1 MKSTNYSV
9 KGAFSAAFTATARRQ
24 LPGAL
29 IAAAVS
35 AIVSVIYALFYCTGY
50 YGYDNDISYGVM
62 MWGSAVLFIA
72 AVYSAISVGVMFNAY
87 FSRRACDYHFAMPFK
102 RSHLY
107 HANFL
112 FGLTAIALLI
122 AVSVAVFSATAGIIS
137 AANPEGK
144 VTYIILTA
152 EVLKPL
158 LTLLASL
165 LAGYSACTMCAA
177 VSGKWLQYA
186 VLVFICIFSV
196 PVLLIGVASRINSIW
211 GVMVSLFDFASI
223 TPVGVAA
230 MLLISTFDYHSF
242 HKLAIVI
249 FGVSLFLLVF
259 LLICRYAHIESIA
272 NWEGDATRWLNFG
285 FVSFQP
291 SEIAK
296 FALIVLFAHMISRNL
311 DRMDT
316 FRYGVVPY
324 VAIMGLVAALI
335 FLESHLSA
343 TLIILALGA
352 IMMFVGGTKPRWFL
366 IGGVLVAA
374 VLLFVVV
381 TKGGYQMDRI
391 RIWLDPF
398 SSDLDRDLTHQT
410 RQSLYAIG
418 SGGLLGV
425 GLGQSR
431 QKYLYLPAPQNDFIF
446 AIVCEELGF
455 VGALVII
462 VLFALL
468 IWRGVYV
475 SIHARDKFGM
485 LLGLGITFQVGLQAV
500 LNICVVTNTIPNTGI
515 SLPFFSY
522 GGTALLMLLG
532 QMGIL
537 LNISRSANVEKT

>member
-1 MKSTNYSV
+1 MAAIGRTARGLRRIPGYRQPEPPRPRRQQPAE
-9 KGAFSAAFTATARRQ
+9 GASKRRPMRYKLFSLGAGLDMPLLIFILVLLAIGLVMLFSASYANSYYLQGNSYYYISRQ
-24 LPGAL
+24 
-29 IAAAVS
+29 
-35 AIVSVIYALFYCTGY
+35 
-50 YGYDNDISYGVM
+50 
-62 MWGSAVLFIA
+62 
-72 AVYSAISVGVMFNAY
+72 
-87 FSRRACDYHFAMPFK
+87 
-102 RSHLY
+102 
-107 HANFL
+107 
-112 FGLTAIALLI
+112 
-122 AVSVAVFSATAGIIS
+122 AVF
-137 AANPEGK
+137 
-144 VTYIILTA
+144 
-152 EVLKPL
+152 
-158 LTLLASL
+158 
-165 LAGYSACTMCAA
+165 A
-177 VSGKWLQYA
+177 V
-186 VLVFICIFSV
+186 F
-196 PVLLIGVASRINSIW
+196 
-211 GVMVSLFDFASI
+211 
-223 TPVGVAA
+223 GVAA

-249 FGVSLFLLVF
+249 FGVSVFLLVF

-285 FVSFQP
+285 IVSFQP

-381 TKGGYQMDRI
+381 TKGGYQMDSI

>member
-1 MKSTNYSV
+1 MAAIGRTARGLRRTPGYRQPEPPRPRRQQPAE
-9 KGAFSAAFTATARRQ
+9 GASKRRPMRYKLFSLGAGLDMPLLIFILVLLAIGLVMLFSASYANSYYLQGNSYYYISRQ
-24 LPGAL
+24 
-29 IAAAVS
+29 
-35 AIVSVIYALFYCTGY
+35 
-50 YGYDNDISYGVM
+50 
-62 MWGSAVLFIA
+62 
-72 AVYSAISVGVMFNAY
+72 
-87 FSRRACDYHFAMPFK
+87 
-102 RSHLY
+102 
-107 HANFL
+107 
-112 FGLTAIALLI
+112 
-122 AVSVAVFSATAGIIS
+122 AVF
-137 AANPEGK
+137 
-144 VTYIILTA
+144 
-152 EVLKPL
+152 
-158 LTLLASL
+158 
-165 LAGYSACTMCAA
+165 A
-177 VSGKWLQYA
+177 V
-186 VLVFICIFSV
+186 F
-196 PVLLIGVASRINSIW
+196 
-211 GVMVSLFDFASI
+211 
-223 TPVGVAA
+223 GVAA

-249 FGVSLFLLVF
+249 FGISLFLLVF

-285 FVSFQP
+285 IVSFQP

-296 FALIVLFAHMISRNL
+296 FALIVLFAHLISRNL

-381 TKGGYQMDRI
+381 TKGGYQMNRI

>member
-1 MKSTNYSV
+1 MAAIGRTARGLRRIPGYRQPEPPRPRRQQPAE
-9 KGAFSAAFTATARRQ
+9 GASKRRPMRYKLFSLGAGLDMPLLIFILVLLAIGLVMLFSASYANSYYLQGNSYYYISRQ
-24 LPGAL
+24 
-29 IAAAVS
+29 
-35 AIVSVIYALFYCTGY
+35 
-50 YGYDNDISYGVM
+50 
-62 MWGSAVLFIA
+62 
-72 AVYSAISVGVMFNAY
+72 
-87 FSRRACDYHFAMPFK
+87 
-102 RSHLY
+102 
-107 HANFL
+107 
-112 FGLTAIALLI
+112 
-122 AVSVAVFSATAGIIS
+122 AVF
-137 AANPEGK
+137 
-144 VTYIILTA
+144 
-152 EVLKPL
+152 
-158 LTLLASL
+158 
-165 LAGYSACTMCAA
+165 A
-177 VSGKWLQYA
+177 V
-186 VLVFICIFSV
+186 F
-196 PVLLIGVASRINSIW
+196 
-211 GVMVSLFDFASI
+211 
-223 TPVGVAA
+223 GVAA

-335 FLESHLSA
+335 FLESQLSA

>member
-1 MKSTNYSV
+1 MAAIGRTARGLRRIPGYRQPESPRPRRQQPAE
-9 KGAFSAAFTATARRQ
+9 GASKRRPMRYKLFSLGAGLDMPLLIFILVLLAIGLVMLFSASYANSYYLQGNSYYYISRQ
-24 LPGAL
+24 
-29 IAAAVS
+29 
-35 AIVSVIYALFYCTGY
+35 
-50 YGYDNDISYGVM
+50 
-62 MWGSAVLFIA
+62 
-72 AVYSAISVGVMFNAY
+72 
-87 FSRRACDYHFAMPFK
+87 
-102 RSHLY
+102 
-107 HANFL
+107 
-112 FGLTAIALLI
+112 
-122 AVSVAVFSATAGIIS
+122 AVF
-137 AANPEGK
+137 
-144 VTYIILTA
+144 
-152 EVLKPL
+152 
-158 LTLLASL
+158 
-165 LAGYSACTMCAA
+165 A
-177 VSGKWLQYA
+177 V
-186 VLVFICIFSV
+186 F
-196 PVLLIGVASRINSIW
+196 
-211 GVMVSLFDFASI
+211 
-223 TPVGVAA
+223 GVAA

>member
-1 MKSTNYSV
+1 MAAIGRTARGLRRIPGYRQPEPPRPRRQQPAE
-9 KGAFSAAFTATARRQ
+9 GASKRRPMRYKLFSLGAGLDMPLLIFILVLLAIGLVMLFSASYANSYYLQGNSYYYISRQ
-24 LPGAL
+24 
-29 IAAAVS
+29 
-35 AIVSVIYALFYCTGY
+35 
-50 YGYDNDISYGVM
+50 
-62 MWGSAVLFIA
+62 
-72 AVYSAISVGVMFNAY
+72 
-87 FSRRACDYHFAMPFK
+87 
-102 RSHLY
+102 
-107 HANFL
+107 
-112 FGLTAIALLI
+112 
-122 AVSVAVFSATAGIIS
+122 AVF
-137 AANPEGK
+137 
-144 VTYIILTA
+144 
-152 EVLKPL
+152 
-158 LTLLASL
+158 
-165 LAGYSACTMCAA
+165 A
-177 VSGKWLQYA
+177 V
-186 VLVFICIFSV
+186 F
-196 PVLLIGVASRINSIW
+196 
-211 GVMVSLFDFASI
+211 
-223 TPVGVAA
+223 GVAA

-249 FGVSLFLLVF
+249 FGISLFLLVF

>member
-1 MKSTNYSV
+1 MAAIGRTARGLRRIPGYRQPEPPRPRRQQPAE
-9 KGAFSAAFTATARRQ
+9 GASKRRPMRYKLFSLGAGLDMPLLIFILVLLAIGLVMLFSASYANSYYLQGNSYYYISRQ
-24 LPGAL
+24 
-29 IAAAVS
+29 
-35 AIVSVIYALFYCTGY
+35 
-50 YGYDNDISYGVM
+50 
-62 MWGSAVLFIA
+62 
-72 AVYSAISVGVMFNAY
+72 
-87 FSRRACDYHFAMPFK
+87 
-102 RSHLY
+102 
-107 HANFL
+107 
-112 FGLTAIALLI
+112 
-122 AVSVAVFSATAGIIS
+122 AVFAVFG
-137 AANPEGK
+137 
-144 VTYIILTA
+144 VT
-152 EVLKPL
+152 
-158 LTLLASL
+158 
-165 LAGYSACTMCAA
+165 
-177 VSGKWLQYA
+177 
-186 VLVFICIFSV
+186 
-196 PVLLIGVASRINSIW
+196 
-211 GVMVSLFDFASI
+211 
-223 TPVGVAA
+223 A

-249 FGVSLFLLVF
+249 FGVSVFLLVF

>member
-1 MKSTNYSV
+1 MAAIGRTARGLRRIPGYRQPEPPRPRRQQPAE
-9 KGAFSAAFTATARRQ
+9 GASKRRPVRYKLFSLGAGLDMPLLIFILVLLAIGLVMLFSASYANSYYLQGNSYYYISRQ
-24 LPGAL
+24 
-29 IAAAVS
+29 
-35 AIVSVIYALFYCTGY
+35 
-50 YGYDNDISYGVM
+50 
-62 MWGSAVLFIA
+62 
-72 AVYSAISVGVMFNAY
+72 
-87 FSRRACDYHFAMPFK
+87 
-102 RSHLY
+102 
-107 HANFL
+107 
-112 FGLTAIALLI
+112 
-122 AVSVAVFSATAGIIS
+122 AVF
-137 AANPEGK
+137 
-144 VTYIILTA
+144 
-152 EVLKPL
+152 
-158 LTLLASL
+158 
-165 LAGYSACTMCAA
+165 A
-177 VSGKWLQYA
+177 V
-186 VLVFICIFSV
+186 F
-196 PVLLIGVASRINSIW
+196 
-211 GVMVSLFDFASI
+211 
-223 TPVGVAA
+223 GVAA

-366 IGGVLVAA
+366 IGGELVAA

-475 SIHARDKFGM
+475 SIHARDNFGM

-522 GGTALLMLLG
+522 GGTSLVMLLAE
-532 QMGIL
+532 MGVVL
-537 LNISRSANVEKT
+537 SISRNSAIEKL

>member
-1 MKSTNYSV
+1 MAAIGRTARGLRRIPGYRQPEPPRPRRQQPAE
-9 KGAFSAAFTATARRQ
+9 GASKRRPMRYKLFSLGAGLDMPLLIFILVLLAIGLVMLFSASYANSYYLQGNSYYYISRQ
-24 LPGAL
+24 
-29 IAAAVS
+29 
-35 AIVSVIYALFYCTGY
+35 
-50 YGYDNDISYGVM
+50 
-62 MWGSAVLFIA
+62 
-72 AVYSAISVGVMFNAY
+72 
-87 FSRRACDYHFAMPFK
+87 
-102 RSHLY
+102 
-107 HANFL
+107 
-112 FGLTAIALLI
+112 
-122 AVSVAVFSATAGIIS
+122 AVF
-137 AANPEGK
+137 
-144 VTYIILTA
+144 
-152 EVLKPL
+152 
-158 LTLLASL
+158 
-165 LAGYSACTMCAA
+165 A
-177 VSGKWLQYA
+177 V
-186 VLVFICIFSV
+186 F
-196 PVLLIGVASRINSIW
+196 
-211 GVMVSLFDFASI
+211 
-223 TPVGVAA
+223 GVAA

-249 FGVSLFLLVF
+249 FGVSVFLLVF

-285 FVSFQP
+285 IVSFQP